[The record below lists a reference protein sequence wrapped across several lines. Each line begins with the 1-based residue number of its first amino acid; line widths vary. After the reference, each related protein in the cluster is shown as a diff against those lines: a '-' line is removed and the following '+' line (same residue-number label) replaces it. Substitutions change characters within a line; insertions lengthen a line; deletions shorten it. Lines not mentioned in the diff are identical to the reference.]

1 MTGSYMKRNIGLK
14 WIKCVMKT
22 YYPHIETRANQLTGF
37 YMRERDLHKI
47 FWEVRE
53 NHNADYDYTLTFE
66 EKK

>member
-1 MTGSYMKRNIGLK
+1 
-14 WIKCVMKT
+14 MKT